1 MQTGNGLRSAASS
14 VDTAWPSVLP
24 LHHAGKLGRSPRPA
38 RVCNQEEAA
47 AVGFNAKSHLSDQ
60 VIPRFSH

>member
-1 MQTGNGLRSAASS
+1 MRTGNGLRSAAGS
-14 VDTAWPSVLP
+14 VDTAWPPALL

-38 RVCNQEEAA
+38 RVCSQEEAA

-60 VIPRFSH
+60 VTPSLSH